1 MKVKKKVWIKIL
13 TCFATILIA
22 IPLLSLS
29 VFADETNNINSD
41 DLAVVEKIYNANS
54 GILNWDIENPLS
66 IENIQWCVFD
76 NEYYL
81 TEIDLS
87 GTDIVGE
94 IDLSACTYLDDYSFT
109 NTKIKSIIFPAHMNH
124 IPLSSFEG
132 CMNLEYINIPV
143 DVEMIENSAFKNCT
157 NLRTVIINSYVD
169 ILSNAFS
176 GCISLECVTNA
187 FYIDSIGRNAFEN
200 CSNLVF
206 YDDDPTDSY
215 IKNYAQSMNYGFSS
229 NMVSNVTGYVSIMN
243 AANEKNSHGKPY
255 KLGIAYL
262 YDERDVLIKKQ
273 QLDEE
278 GKFFFEQLSI
288 GSKYRIVLDGEFAIK
303 RNKYF
308 VASKT
313 DNYISTKEKS
323 IPLITCD
330 FNKDDT
336 VTAVDAE
343 TIYRNAASHDEDAA
357 LYDLDGDSYVTVSD
371 AGVVYATVG
380 FSYDD

>member
-1 MKVKKKVWIKIL
+1 MKAKKKIWVKIL
-13 TCFATILIA
+13 ICFVTILIV

-29 VFADETNNINSD
+29 VFAGETKNINSN
-41 DLAVVEKIYNANS
+41 DLAIIEKIYNDNS
-54 GILNWDIENPLS
+54 EILNWDIKNPLS
-66 IENIQWCVFD
+66 IENIKWDIVD
-76 NEYYL
+76 NNYCL

-87 GTDIVGE
+87 GTEIVGE
-94 IDLSACTYLDDYSFT
+94 IDLSDCTHLTDYSFSNT
-109 NTKIKSIIFPAHMNH
+109 NIKSIILPMDMIN
-124 IPLSSFEG
+124 IPISSFEG
-132 CMNLEYINIPV
+132 CSNLEYINIPV
-143 DVEMIENSAFKNCT
+143 NVETIENSAFKNCT
-157 NLRTVIINSYVD
+157 NLKTVIIYSYVD

-187 FYIDSIGRNAFEN
+187 YYIDSIGRNAFAN

-206 YDDDPTDSY
+206 YDEDPADSY

-243 AANEKNSHGKPY
+243 TANEKDSHGKPY
-255 KLGIAYL
+255 KLGSAYL

-278 GKFFFEQLSI
+278 GKFFFDKLSI

-336 VTAVDAE
+336 ITIVDAE
-343 TIYRNAASHDEDAA
+343 TLYSKMRSRDEDME
-357 LYDLDGDSYVTVSD
+357 LYDLDGDSGISVSD
-371 AGVVYATVG
+371 AGIIYATVG

>member
-1 MKVKKKVWIKIL
+1 
-13 TCFATILIA
+13 
-22 IPLLSLS
+22 
-29 VFADETNNINSD
+29 
-41 DLAVVEKIYNANS
+41 
-54 GILNWDIENPLS
+54 
-66 IENIQWCVFD
+66 
-76 NEYYL
+76 
-81 TEIDLS
+81 
-87 GTDIVGE
+87 
-94 IDLSACTYLDDYSFT
+94 
-109 NTKIKSIIFPAHMNH
+109 MNH

-229 NMVSNVTGYVSIMN
+229 NLVSNVTGYVSIMN